1 MTTIEIAQQQAATA
15 LLRLIDQ
22 RIRRDGVNPPFELAD
37 IAVDAQAE
45 LARLVTLATIREAA
59 EDVLIERLA
68 NPPSPRAPH
77 QATIKP
83 PP

>member
-22 RIRRDGVNPPFELAD
+22 RIRRDGVTPPFELAD

-45 LARLVTLATIREAA
+45 LARLVTQAALRQAA
-59 EDVLIERLA
+59 ESVLLEHLA
-68 NPPSPRAPH
+68 NPPSTPGFDEVTMK
-77 QATIKP
+77 QP
-83 PP
+83 P